1 MSSLTN
7 RIAPFEGNN
16 VGYSMLQR
24 TLWQCVMMPD
34 DNFAL
39 FECRAC
45 VHAVSDSALVIDI
58 DDREEL

>member
-1 MSSLTN
+1 
-7 RIAPFEGNN
+7 
-16 VGYSMLQR
+16 MLQR